1 MSSEEKF
8 SPQHQAVPGDTE
20 KMNPTPDHGED
31 SYRGSGKLSGK
42 TALITGA
49 DSGIGRAVA
58 IAFAREGADIAIAY
72 FTEEKDAQT
81 TANWVQKAGRRAI
94 LLPGDIQLRSH
105 CNKIIKRTIDEFGQ
119 LDILVNNAAHQ
130 KSVTDLSEIDEK
142 ELDTTF
148 RTNFYGMFFLCQAA
162 LPHLQ
167 SGASIINTSS
177 INAVQPSPHL
187 PAYAATKAAIS
198 NFTACLA
205 QMLGERNI
213 RVNAVAPGPVWTP
226 LIPSTMPEEAITEFG
241 QNTPLGRAAQ
251 PAELAAAYVL
261 LASDE
266 SSYTTGAVLPV
277 TGGRPML

>member
-20 KMNPTPDHGED
+20 KMNPTPDHGEE

-42 TALITGA
+42 TSLITGA

-81 TANWVQKAGRRAI
+81 TADWVQKAGRRAI

-105 CNKIIKRTIDEFGQ
+105 CNEIIKRTIDEFGQ

-251 PAELAAAYVL
+251 PAELQ
-261 LASDE
+261 
-266 SSYTTGAVLPV
+266 LP
-277 TGGRPML
+277 MYC